1 MSLQQL
7 IHREI
12 KKIGPLTPIGE
23 AAKMMRHHKIGSLFV
38 EENGQFT
45 GIVTESD
52 LVRKVIT
59 QEVPFDT
66 PARTA
71 LNAPLIEIDIEKSVM
86 EANHLMHLNG
96 IRHLAISENGKIAG
110 MISVRDLVRHFASD
124 RESPLH
130 RMGDILQPLTV
141 LIHRQIETID
151 AAASSRDAARRMN
164 EKKIGSIVVTEDGT
178 YVGIATESDLVR
190 KVIGYGLSP
199 SATPVG
205 AIMNTPIL
213 DIDISRSIPEV
224 NEIMAT
230 KGVRHLGVTEK
241 GKIVGILSIRDLIG
255 MISIRDFPRFL
266 SAQSK

>member
-1 MSLQQL
+1 MSLKQL

-12 KKIGPLTPIGE
+12 KKIGPLTPIAE

-59 QEVPFDT
+59 KEIPFDT
-66 PARTA
+66 PARA
-71 LNAPLIEIDIEKSVM
+71 VLNAPLIEIDIEKSVM
-86 EANHLMHLNG
+86 EANHLMHRNG
-96 IRHLAISENGKIAG
+96 VRHLAISENGKIAG
-110 MISVRDLVRHFASD
+110 MISVRDVVRHFASD

-130 RMGDILQPLTV
+130 KMGDILQPLTV
-141 LIHRQIETID
+141 LIRREIETID
-151 AAASSRDAARRMN
+151 AAASSRDAARRM
-164 EKKIGSIVVTEDGT
+164 ESKKIGSVMISEDGA
-178 YVGIATESDLVR
+178 YVGIVTESDLVR
-190 KVIGYGLSP
+190 KVVGYGLSP
-199 SATPVG
+199 LTTPAG
-205 AIMNTPIL
+205 AIMNTPIV

-230 KGVRHLGVTEK
+230 KGVRHMAVTEK

-255 MISIRDFPRFL
+255 MISVRDFPRFL
-266 SAQSK
+266 SAQPK

>member
-1 MSLQQL
+1 MSLKQL

-12 KKIGPLTPIGE
+12 KKIGPLTSIGE
-23 AAKMMRHHKIGSLFV
+23 TAKMMRHHKIGSLFV

-59 QEVPFDT
+59 KDVSFEI
-66 PARTA
+66 PACTV

-86 EANHLMHLNG
+86 EANHLMHRNG
-96 IRHLAISENGKIAG
+96 VRHLAISEKGKIAG
-110 MISVRDLVRHFASD
+110 MISARELVRHFSSV
-124 RESPLH
+124 RESPLLKL
-130 RMGDILQPLTV
+130 GVILQPLTV
-141 LIHRQIETID
+141 LIHREIETID
-151 AAASSRDAARRMN
+151 AAASSRDAARRME
-164 EKKIGSIVVTEDGT
+164 EKRIGSVMVTEEGA

-190 KVIGYGLSP
+190 KVVGYGLSP
-199 SATPVG
+199 STTPVG

-230 KGVRHLGVTEK
+230 KGVRHLAVTEK

-255 MISIRDFPRFL
+255 MISIRDLPRFL
-266 SAQSK
+266 SAQTK